1 MAPWG
6 CCDLVVVDEQA
17 DGAGMN
23 AVSAW
28 WQGREPRERV
38 LVAACGAALLV
49 TGWFLLVLE
58 PLQAREA
65 RLTSALVAE
74 IEMRD
79 WLERQRPRVQ
89 AGATQSAPERLAD
102 GASLLATINTSA
114 AESGI
119 AGSLSRVTP
128 TTARGA
134 SLNFAAVPYADFM
147 RWLLVLDERYGA
159 RVERIRMEQ
168 AEAAGSV
175 NVELAVEF

>member
-1 MAPWG
+1 
-6 CCDLVVVDEQA
+6 
-17 DGAGMN
+17 MN
-23 AVSAW
+23 PVTAW

-38 LVAACGAALLV
+38 MLALCGAALLL

-58 PLQAREA
+58 PLQARET
-65 RLTSALVAE
+65 RLTSALAAE
-74 IEMRD
+74 LELHD

-89 AGATQSAPERLAD
+89 AGAVRAVPERLPD
-102 GASLLATINTSA
+102 GASLLATINASA

-147 RWLLVLDERYGA
+147 RWLLALDARYGA

-168 AEAAGSV
+168 GETAGSV